1 MRRFD
6 PENTWQAVQ
15 KRMLGESDPRRRQL
29 LQQVRDHMRAEV
41 RGELEPLMAT
51 LVDDPQYHFR
61 GLGVDIGPKGREAVR
76 SFYEQ
81 MIARGDNRFEFDV
94 QRIAVDA
101 DSVVTE
107 GEIRQVVRGSAV
119 IAGGKSE
126 VDGEPVDPDARYLTS
141 NLILT
146 VWPAAADGRLVGE
159 DIWFGT
165 PPNSDVTR
173 YEDPS
178 Q

>member
-1 MRRFD
+1 
-6 PENTWQAVQ
+6 
-15 KRMLGESDPRRRQL
+15 MLGESDPRRRQL
-29 LQQVRDHMRAEV
+29 LEQVRDHMRAEV
-41 RGELEPLMAT
+41 RGQIEPLMAT

-61 GLGVDIGPKGREAVR
+61 GLGVDFGPKGRDAVR
-76 SFYEQ
+76 GFYEQ
-81 MIARGDNRFEFDV
+81 MIASGGNRFEFDV

-107 GEIRQVVRGSAV
+107 GEMRQVVPGSAV
-119 IAGGKSE
+119 IAGGVSE
-126 VDGEPVDPDARYLTS
+126 VGGEPVDPDARYLTA
-141 NLILT
+141 NRILT
-146 VWPAAADGRLVGE
+146 VWPAAVDGRLVGE

-173 YEDPS
+173 CEDPA